1 MKKLLALL
9 FVLVLVLSLAAC
21 DFFTPTPEHECEF
34 VVTEQVDPTCTKDG
48 SVSYKCEGCSETK
61 TEVLPALDHEYKLY
75 TKEMVCCDQYGS
87 EVHKCT
93 RCGKKKNVTVYP
105 TEHVWGEFTEYSR
118 AIQCT
123 NEGCTRVKYVD
134 GTGKYELVFTFGDE
148 DKAALEAK
156 YDEIK
161 ALLDAAAAYD
171 PALHGFVESGDLYD
185 SYMVGEELYIEYTD
199 MIYAAMGQQSIAM
212 TLYYCDHENAELEK
226 IYNDM
231 QVYYT
236 DLVSKY
242 YSLSEPWYDSMYRDY
257 FFYGA
262 TEEEIREFLADSR
275 ALSNPEYVQ
284 LKARNDEIELQ
295 YNAIASPEADERVP
309 ILYAEFVQNS
319 NRMAELL
326 GYDSYLDYAYG
337 SVYGRD
343 YTADD
348 SAAFVEY
355 VKTYITPVYNLIY
368 NKWYYESYTYP
379 DAAKD
384 AMKLVSESSFFD
396 NSASNQIFNDYI
408 DDMAMAFT
416 SNPDKQIS
424 FSDELNSLMADGNLF
439 RGTYAGAYV
448 SYIYS
453 MQLPIAYF
461 GKGYDSTFTI
471 AHEFGHYIND
481 VYNSSEYDQSYDLLE
496 THSQGHEFLYL
507 YYLGT
512 QMDETSFE
520 YVEMYQILNTLYAIM
535 MSTQVDCFEQ
545 AIYRNSYD
553 GYNSEVIMADGQIT
567 YDEYDDLYAA
577 IGVDLG
583 IAEMFRNDSYWR
595 YGMTI
600 SSPCYYIS
608 YAVSAINA
616 LQIYTVAN
624 DEGFEA
630 ARDAYLSTIS
640 YTDTLES
647 TEDYMTLEEVLVY
660 AGLNS
665 YNDESTYVGIANYI
679 IANYRK

>member
-48 SVSYKCEGCSETK
+48 SASYKCEGCGETK

-156 YDEIK
+156 HDEIK

-212 TLYYCDHENAELEK
+212 TLYYCDHENTELEK

-242 YSLSEPWYDSMYRDY
+242 YSLSEPWYDSMYREF

-355 VKTYITPVYNLIY
+355 VKTYITPVFNLIY

-481 VYNSSEYDQSYDLLE
+481 VYNNSEYDQSYDLLE

-624 DEGFEA
+624 DEGFET

-665 YNDESTYVGIANYI
+665 YNDEDTYVGIANYI

>member
-48 SVSYKCEGCSETK
+48 SASYKCEGCGETK
-61 TEVLPALDHEYKLY
+61 TEVLPALDHDYKLY

-242 YSLSEPWYDSMYRDY
+242 YSLSEPWYDSMYREF

-379 DAAKD
+379 DEAKA

-461 GKGYDSTFTI
+461 GKGYDNTFTI

-481 VYNSSEYDQSYDLLE
+481 VYNNSEYNQSYDLLE

-583 IAEMFRNDSYWR
+583 ISEMFRNDSYWR

-624 DEGFEA
+624 DAGFET

-665 YNDESTYVGIANYI
+665 YNDEDTYIGIANYI